1 MNRTTNNKKAGRTI
15 VALLFSCLISLTI
28 SAQIEYKVEKILP
41 VRAAY
46 EIPGYWNMFFA
57 TTVYT
62 IVPNY
67 GTITV
72 EQYQLNNEGQKV
84 LKERIYMDKYK
95 KVTEGLIYINGNWSD
110 FTYMLIFLD
119 TGEIALTVRDGVE
132 CCLIL
137 KEIVTL

>member
-1 MNRTTNNKKAGRTI
+1 MDRTTTNKKVGRTI
-15 VALLFSCLISLTI
+15 VALLLSCLFPFFIQ
-28 SAQIEYKVEKILP
+28 AQTEYKVDKILP

-46 EIPGYWNMFFA
+46 EIPGYWSMFFA
-57 TTVYT
+57 TTVYA
-62 IVPNY
+62 ISSDY

-72 EQYQLNNEGQKV
+72 EQYQLNTEGRKV

-95 KVTEGLIYINGNWSD
+95 KVTEGLVYINGNWSD

-119 TGEIALTVRDGVE
+119 TGEIVLTVRDGVE
-132 CCLIL
+132 CCLML